1 MRYNNIE
8 KVLSADMT
16 MMTFI
21 DSVGNLLTS
30 LGNQIPPQMLYA
42 FAISCIVLFIST
54 IIKYGLG
61 VSLNDMKK
69 MQMLLELSIDVCAV
83 IATIIASM
91 ETSKPYSLVL
101 FMSFSSIIPILIGSI
116 AYLLKPKKRIRI
128 LMPITIIMTL
138 TCVVNAIYYENYVSS
153 KKKK

>member
-1 MRYNNIE
+1 LRYNNIE

-69 MQMLLELSIDVCAV
+69 MQMLVEKENK
-83 IATIIASM
+83 ATD
-91 ETSKPYSLVL
+91 L
-101 FMSFSSIIPILIGSI
+101 
-116 AYLLKPKKRIRI
+116 
-128 LMPITIIMTL
+128 
-138 TCVVNAIYYENYVSS
+138 
-153 KKKK
+153 